1 MGVILTEE
9 GGEITDETAD
19 RFRLL
24 IDGETV
30 VHGTRTNF
38 LVGWY
43 QEQQDD
49 FQDVINF
56 AEGRTDDP
64 VFV

>member
-1 MGVILTEE
+1 MRTWASVDEVTWNDP
-9 GGEITDETAD
+9 EISWTGTAPG
-19 RFRLL
+19 R
-24 IDGETV
+24 
-30 VHGTRTNF
+30 RTNF
-38 LVGWY
+38 LFAGWY

-56 AEGRTDDP
+56 AEGRLDDP